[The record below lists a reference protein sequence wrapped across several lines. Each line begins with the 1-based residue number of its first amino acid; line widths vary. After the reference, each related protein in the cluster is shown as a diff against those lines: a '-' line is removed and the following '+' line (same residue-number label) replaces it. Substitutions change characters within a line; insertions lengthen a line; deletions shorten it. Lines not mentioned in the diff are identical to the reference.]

1 MLIFFIPIAGYFKN
15 QPIYIIRNHGK
26 VNKEVNLTIKF
37 IFFSPAVSVR
47 QDLNSKQ
54 NFNNILKLFNP
65 VTKSIKIKIVIFK
78 TEN

>member
-15 QPIYIIRNHGK
+15 QPIYINRNHHK

-37 IFFSPAVSVR
+37 IFFPAVSVR
-47 QDLNSKQ
+47 QDLNSTQ
-54 NFNNILKLFNP
+54 NFNNILKLFNS